1 MQRDSRA
8 YLNDIIE
15 AAAAIQAATVGV
27 TIETYSSNRLIRSA
41 VEREFITI
49 GEALR
54 VISQQAP
61 DLFNRIPEAGQII
74 DFIVWGCIQA
84 DLPPSTTCRGSSQRW
99 CPQRLHQIRAI
110 AAHGLEVIGRITGGF
125 FAGGFERIK
134 DADLHPQIG
143 GQGFKRAVAFLRFA
157 QQGLQL

>member
-61 DLFNRIPEAGQII
+61 NLFNRIPEARQII
-74 DFIVWGCIQA
+74 DFRNQLTHEYPNISDFIIWGCIQA
-84 DLPPSTTCRGSSQRW
+84 DLPLLTSHC
-99 CPQRLHQIRAI
+99 LHE
-110 AAHGLEVIGRITGGF
+110 LN
-125 FAGGFERIK
+125 
-134 DADLHPQIG
+134 
-143 GQGFKRAVAFLRFA
+143 
-157 QQGLQL
+157 QLNQSPN